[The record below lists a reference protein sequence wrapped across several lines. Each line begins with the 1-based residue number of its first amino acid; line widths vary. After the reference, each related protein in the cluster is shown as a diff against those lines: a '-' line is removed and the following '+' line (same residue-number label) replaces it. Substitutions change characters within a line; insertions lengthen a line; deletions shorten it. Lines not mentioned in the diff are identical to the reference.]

1 MTDYEKLKEI
11 YDEIDHLI
19 EMRVSSSTPRFRA
32 WKVKAKRFLIKRYG
46 EESYEVREFQKTRFS
61 LGAAGYY
68 ASEEAFIQACRNGL
82 ATMKE
87 IFDIYLNE
95 IREGSKQQTE
105 SKKEIG
111 VLKRDF
117 NRVFIV
123 HGHNGELKEGVAR
136 LLEQQGIQPIILHE
150 QVNRGAT
157 IIEKIES
164 NSDVQ
169 AAVCLFT
176 ADDYGHSATDQEK
189 QPRARQNVVF
199 EAGYFMGKLGRENI
213 VIISDKGVELPSDLQ
228 GVVYTDTQLWKMEL
242 LKELKAIGYS
252 IDFNKAMS

>member
-11 YDEIDHLI
+11 CDEIDRLI
-19 EMRVSSSTPRFRA
+19 EMRADSSASEFRI
-32 WKVKAKRFLIKRYG
+32 WREKTQRFLMKKYG
-46 EESYEVREFQKTRFS
+46 IDSYEASTFQKRIFS
-61 LGAAGYY
+61 PRIFT
-68 ASEEAFIQACRNGL
+68 SVTPESTFIKSCREELETVKGTFLEYL
-82 ATMKE
+82 AEMKDEGGGTAVCPITHE
-87 IFDIYLNE
+87 ISSF
-95 IREGSKQQTE
+95 S
-105 SKKEIG
+105 
-111 VLKRDF
+111 
-117 NRVFIV
+117 RVFIV

-136 LLEQQGIQPIILHE
+136 LLEQQGIHPIILHE

-176 ADDYGHSATDQEK
+176 ADDYGYSTTDQER

-242 LKELKAIGYS
+242 LKELKAIGYR

>member
-11 YDEIDHLI
+11 YDEIDRLI

-46 EESYEVREFQKTRFS
+46 EESYEVREFQKTSFS

-117 NRVFIV
+117 SRVFIV
-123 HGHNGELKEGVAR
+123 QGVAG

-228 GVVYTDTQLWKMEL
+228 GVVYTDTQFWKMEL

>member
-11 YDEIDHLI
+11 YDEIDRLI
-19 EMRVSSSTPRFRA
+19 EMRVDDSTPEFRI
-32 WKVKAKRFLIKRYG
+32 WREKTQRFLMKKYG
-46 EESYEVREFQKTRFS
+46 EDSYEARTFQKRNFS
-61 LGAAGYY
+61 LSIFSLDTPETEFVESCREELETVKGTFLEYLAEMEDEGGGTAACPITHEV
-68 ASEEAFIQACRNGL
+68 SSF
-82 ATMKE
+82 
-87 IFDIYLNE
+87 
-95 IREGSKQQTE
+95 S
-105 SKKEIG
+105 
-111 VLKRDF
+111 
-117 NRVFIV
+117 RVFIV

-136 LLEQQGIQPIILHE
+136 LLEQQGIHPIILHE

-176 ADDYGHSATDQEK
+176 ADDYGYSTTDQER

-199 EAGYFMGKLGRENI
+199 ETGYFMGKLGRKNV

-228 GVVYTDTQLWKMEL
+228 GVVYTDMQFWKMEL
-242 LKELKAIGYS
+242 LKELKEIGYS
-252 IDFNKAMS
+252 VDFNKAMS

>member
-11 YDEIDHLI
+11 YDEIDRLI
-19 EMRVSSSTPRFRA
+19 EMRVDASASKFRI
-32 WKVKAKRFLIKRYG
+32 WREKTQRFLMKKYG
-46 EESYEVREFQKTRFS
+46 TDSYEARTFQERNFS
-61 LGAAGYY
+61 LSIFSLDTPETEFVESCRAELETVKGTFLEYLDEMKDEVGGTAACP
-68 ASEEAFIQACRNGL
+68 I
-82 ATMKE
+82 TH
-87 IFDIYLNE
+87 E
-95 IREGSKQQTE
+95 IRSF
-105 SKKEIG
+105 S
-111 VLKRDF
+111 
-117 NRVFIV
+117 RVFIV

-228 GVVYTDTQLWKMEL
+228 GVVYTDTQFWKMKL

>member
-11 YDEIDHLI
+11 CDEIDRLI
-19 EMRVSSSTPRFRA
+19 EMRVEDSTPEFRI
-32 WKVKAKRFLIKRYG
+32 WREKTQRFLMKKYG
-46 EESYEVREFQKTRFS
+46 KDSYEARTFQERNFS
-61 LGAAGYY
+61 LSIFLLDAPETEFIESCRAELETVKGIFLEYLAEMEDEGGGTAACPITHEVR
-68 ASEEAFIQACRNGL
+68 SF
-82 ATMKE
+82 
-87 IFDIYLNE
+87 
-95 IREGSKQQTE
+95 S
-105 SKKEIG
+105 
-111 VLKRDF
+111 
-117 NRVFIV
+117 RVFIV

-176 ADDYGHSATDQEK
+176 ADDYGYSTTDQER

-199 EAGYFMGKLGRENI
+199 ETGYFMGKLGRKNV

-228 GVVYTDTQLWKMEL
+228 GVVYTDMQFWKTEL
-242 LKELKAIGYS
+242 LKELKEIGYS
-252 IDFNKAMS
+252 VDFNKAMS